1 MLWLRPLTMLRLLA
15 LLTLC
20 ETVRTGLF
28 VSALPVSGPG
38 LGLSAAVIGVMAGA
52 HYLADALAKGP
63 GGLLVQRWG
72 LGAALLPGPLLGLL
86 ALLLARFWPHP
97 ASGVLACAAWGLG
110 YAALW
115 PGVMSASQA
124 LAVPGRTARAL
135 TVSNL
140 SVAPAILTG
149 ALIVGPLMRTHP
161 DATWNALL
169 AAQLLA
175 AGLALSLVRLRLSSP
190 AAPPGTALPAWRDW
204 QRVAALLPAA
214 FVQTLAP
221 ALLTTVLYPLLDRL
235 NLSLRDLL
243 LPGALALTT
252 FGLSVWL
259 IGRRADRGH
268 PRRALLPGLLLLAVT
283 FALAAVPG
291 MTALLL
297 PLGALVGLGYGAFIT
312 GWNGLVARTLPEGQQ
327 AAAWGTVMA
336 VEALGYAIGP
346 VLGGAAW
353 QLAGVTGVFSL
364 GAAVFL
370 SALLYDLARH
380 RSRRAAMTGPA

>member
-86 ALLLARFWPHP
+86 ALLVTRYWPHP

-115 PGVMSASQA
+115 PGIMSASQA

-149 ALIVGPLMRTHP
+149 ALIVGPLMTTHP

-169 AAQLLA
+169 AAQVLA
-175 AGLALSLVRLRLSSP
+175 AGLALSLARLRLP
-190 AAPPGTALPAWRDW
+190 APDAPPGPAWRDW

-221 ALLTTVLYPLLDRL
+221 ALLSTVLYPLLRHL

-252 FGLSVWL
+252 FALSVWL

-297 PLGALVGLGYGAFIT
+297 PLGALIGLGYGAFIT

-336 VEALGYAIGP
+336 VEALGYAVGP
-346 VLGGAAW
+346 VLGGVAW
-353 QLAGVTGVFSL
+353 QLAGVTGVFGL
-364 GAAVFL
+364 GAAAFL
-370 SALLYDLARH
+370 GALLYDLTRH
-380 RSRRAAMTGPA
+380 RTRRAAATRPA